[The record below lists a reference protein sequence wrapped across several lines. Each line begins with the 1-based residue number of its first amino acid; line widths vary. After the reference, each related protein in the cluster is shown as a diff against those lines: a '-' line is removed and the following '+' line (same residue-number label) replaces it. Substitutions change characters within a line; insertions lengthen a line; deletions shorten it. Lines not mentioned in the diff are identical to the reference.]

1 MNTQSIIGVLMVI
14 VGAALFYFG
23 YHESQSVGEQVFET
37 FTDRFTDSTTWY
49 LIGGTAAA
57 AVGVILLTVKRG
69 RPAN

>member
-1 MNTQSIIGVLMVI
+1 MNTQTIIGALMLI

-49 LIGGTAAA
+49 LISGAAA
-57 AVGVILLTVKRG
+57 ALFGVILLTVRRG
-69 RPAN
+69 RPVN